1 MNWVDMA
8 AMVAVLQGTAGDPA
22 LGKVHQAARD
32 ALIAAVAGVEEE
44 EDEE

>member
-22 LGKVHQAARD
+22 MSKVHQAARD
-32 ALIAAVAGVEEE
+32 ALLAAVADVEE